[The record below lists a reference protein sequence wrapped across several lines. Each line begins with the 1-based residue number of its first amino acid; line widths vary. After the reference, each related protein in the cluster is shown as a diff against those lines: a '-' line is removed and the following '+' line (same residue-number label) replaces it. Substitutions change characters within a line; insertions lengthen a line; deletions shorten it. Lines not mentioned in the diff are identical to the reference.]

1 MLLSNKIIIFA
12 PVKNVN
18 QIGMKQIL
26 YVVAAVLMLGLG
38 ACKSKQTITSVPVE
52 TEVAP
57 VEEET
62 RAESFELVETDA
74 EVVPTDYFVVVG
86 SFKSISNAKGL
97 QATLQQEGIQAII
110 AINEQQMYRVIYASF
125 DNYED
130 ARVQRDA
137 LRGRFADAW
146 ILVQK

>member
-1 MLLSNKIIIFA
+1 MR
-12 PVKNVN
+12 
-18 QIGMKQIL
+18 QIL
-26 YVVAAVLMLGLG
+26 FVIAAVLMLGLG

-52 TEVAP
+52 TEVVP

-62 RAESFELVETDA
+62 RAESFELVETDV

-125 DNYED
+125 DNYEG
-130 ARVQRDA
+130 ARAQRDA
-137 LRGRFADAW
+137 LKGRFADAW
-146 ILVQK
+146 ILVQE